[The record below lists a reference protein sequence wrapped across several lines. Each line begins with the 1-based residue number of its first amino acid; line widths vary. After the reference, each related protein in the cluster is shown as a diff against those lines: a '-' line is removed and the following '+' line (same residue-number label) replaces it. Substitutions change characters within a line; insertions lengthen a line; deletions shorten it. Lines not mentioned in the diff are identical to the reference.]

1 MLCFFVFMNWSLLIA
16 YTLVLL
22 YLLTIIAI
30 MFNIVLENRNPVR
43 TLAWIGVL
51 LFIPFLGLIFYLY
64 FGVNYR
70 KVKMF
75 SMKGL
80 GDMKWL
86 QYMSEDQ
93 KQRIKKTELLEKE
106 DMEEVRKLMTLLL
119 NNSKALLTRYNK
131 VEILN
136 NGEATFPAI
145 FTALCTA
152 RKYIHLEYY
161 ILEKGELMN
170 RLTEI
175 LIAKAKAGVEVR
187 IIYDDVGSWSLPK
200 KWIQEMKAAGIQ
212 IYPFLP
218 VRFHKVANKANY
230 RNHRKIIIVDG
241 ETAFVGGLN
250 FADRYLKG
258 VPGIGIWR
266 DTHLKVKGEVATSLQ
281 IVFLIDWYFVRQE
294 LLLDKEEYLPYIRED
309 GNVITQV
316 VSSGP
321 DSDWASIQQAYFTM
335 INMARKYVFI
345 STPYFMP
352 GETTLNCI
360 KAAAMGGVEVRIL
373 LPHKSDS
380 YLTNWCS
387 RSFVE
392 ELLEAGVKVY
402 WYRKGINHSKVIVV
416 DGIVASVGTANV
428 DMRSF
433 DQNFE
438 VNLIVYERN
447 FARQV
452 AACFMDDLKNS
463 EEESMHRW
471 KFRNKQ
477 DKVRE
482 SVARLFAPLL

>member
-1 MLCFFVFMNWSLLIA
+1 MNWSLLLSNLL
-16 YTLVLL
+16 LVL

-30 MFNIVLENRNPVR
+30 TFNIVLENRNPVR

-51 LFIPFLGLIFYLY
+51 VFVPFIGLLFYLY

-75 SMKGL
+75 SRKGL

-93 KQRIKKTELLEKE
+93 KQRIKKTEFIQKE
-106 DMEEVRKLMTLLL
+106 DLEEVRKLMTLLL
-119 NNSKALLTRYNK
+119 NNSKALLTRCNK

-136 NGEATFPAI
+136 SGSETFPAI
-145 FTALCTA
+145 FKALGEA

-161 ILEKGELMN
+161 ILEPGELLD
-170 RLTEI
+170 RLMEI
-175 LIAKAKAGVEVR
+175 LVAKVKEGVEVR
-187 IIYDDVGSWSLPK
+187 IIYDDVGSWGLPK
-200 KWIQEMKAAGIQ
+200 KYRQEMREAGIQ

-218 VRFHKVANKANY
+218 VRFHKLANKANY
-230 RNHRKIIIVDG
+230 RNHRKIIVIDG

-250 FADRYLKG
+250 FADRYLNG
-258 VPGIGIWR
+258 VEGIGVWR
-266 DTHLKVKGEVATSLQ
+266 DTHLKVRGEVATSLQ
-281 IVFLIDWYFVRQE
+281 TVFLIDWYFVRQE
-294 LLLDKEEYLPYIRED
+294 LLLNREEYLPYVRED

-316 VSSGP
+316 VSCGP
-321 DSDWASIQQAYFTM
+321 DSDWASIQQAYFTL
-335 INMARKYVFI
+335 INMAKKYVFI

-360 KAAAMGGVEVRIL
+360 KAAAMGGVDVRIM
-373 LPHKSDS
+373 LPHRTDS
-380 YLTNWCS
+380 WLTHWCS

-392 ELLEAGVKVY
+392 ELLAAGVKVY
-402 WYRKGINHSKVIVV
+402 WYQKGINHSKTVVV

-447 FARQV
+447 FARNI
-452 AACFMDDLKNS
+452 AASFMEDLKES
-463 EEESMHRW
+463 REESMHRW
-471 KFRNKQ
+471 KFRKKK

>member
-1 MLCFFVFMNWSLLIA
+1 MNWSLLLSNLL
-16 YTLVLL
+16 LVL

-30 MFNIVLENRNPVR
+30 TFSIVLENRSPVR

-51 LFIPFLGLIFYLY
+51 VFVPFIGLLFYLY

-75 SMKGL
+75 SRKGL

-93 KQRIKKTELLEKE
+93 KQRIKKTEFIQKE
-106 DMEEVRKLMTLLL
+106 DLEEVRKLMTLLL
-119 NNSKALLTRYNK
+119 NNSKALLTRCNK

-136 NGEATFPAI
+136 SGSETFPAI
-145 FTALCTA
+145 FKALGEA

-161 ILEKGELMN
+161 ILEPGELLD
-170 RLTEI
+170 RLMEI
-175 LIAKAKAGVEVR
+175 LVAKVKEGVEVR
-187 IIYDDVGSWSLPK
+187 IIYDDVGSWGLPK
-200 KWIQEMKAAGIQ
+200 KYRQEMREAGIQ

-218 VRFHKVANKANY
+218 VRFHKLANKANY
-230 RNHRKIIIVDG
+230 RNHRKIIVIDG

-250 FADRYLKG
+250 FADRYLNG
-258 VPGIGIWR
+258 VEGIGVWR
-266 DTHLKVKGEVATSLQ
+266 DTHLKVRGEVATSLQ
-281 IVFLIDWYFVRQE
+281 TVFLIDWYFVRQE
-294 LLLDKEEYLPYIRED
+294 LLLNREEYLPYVRED

-316 VSSGP
+316 VSCGP
-321 DSDWASIQQAYFTM
+321 DSDWASIQQAYFTL
-335 INMARKYVFI
+335 INMAKKYVFI

-360 KAAAMGGVEVRIL
+360 KAAAMGGVDVRIM
-373 LPHKSDS
+373 LPHRTDS
-380 YLTNWCS
+380 WLTHWCS

-392 ELLEAGVKVY
+392 ELLAAGVKVY
-402 WYRKGINHSKVIVV
+402 WYQKGINHSKTVVV

-447 FARQV
+447 FARNI
-452 AACFMDDLKNS
+452 AASFMEDLKES
-463 EEESMHRW
+463 REESMHRW
-471 KFRNKQ
+471 KFRKKK